1 MLADPLKQGRTS
13 RAKQDR
19 PGQGGHPF
27 EIGHRP
33 VAQLRTVMADPE
45 TPAEWLARA
54 TEARGIA
61 ERMQRA
67 LARKTMI
74 EIAAGYERLAGYAGS
89 ATRRAKQQEA
99 VI

>member
-1 MLADPLKQGRTS
+1 
-13 RAKQDR
+13 
-19 PGQGGHPF
+19 
-27 EIGHRP
+27 
-33 VAQLRTVMADPE
+33 MADPE
-45 TPAEWLARA
+45 TPAELLARA

-67 LARKTMI
+67 LVRKTMI

-99 VI
+99 VT